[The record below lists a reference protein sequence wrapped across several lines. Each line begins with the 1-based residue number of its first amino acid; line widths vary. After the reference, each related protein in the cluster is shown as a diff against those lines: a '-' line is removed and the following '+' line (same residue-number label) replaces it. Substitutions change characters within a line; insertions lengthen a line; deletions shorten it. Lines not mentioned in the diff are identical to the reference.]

1 MLKHPTLV
9 LFTLMLSTSMAA
21 IDTSIVNVSL
31 PVIRHQFGVALDE
44 VEWVSTAYMISF
56 CLFVPLINWLKN
68 RIGYFRLFTGSVVI
82 FTLGSLFCSLS
93 PNLTI
98 LVIARVMQ
106 ASGGGAIS
114 PTSLAILSESF
125 PPERKGTAIGWWGIG
140 NVMGP
145 AIGPTLGGVLTHYF
159 GWQSVFYVN
168 IPIGIATVLL
178 TMRYLSFL
186 RARPLST
193 PAFDIRGYASFAVF
207 IISIQLAISG
217 ISKGGMIKLVAA
229 AASTLLSLWLFIRS
243 ARRPQPSALP
253 DGASPN
259 RPEPLLDLSIFRSVI
274 FTSSA
279 IIVVMRSFALF
290 GGMFFLPFL
299 LQGLLGYTPMQSG
312 LLLLPNALM
321 MLVTRPYAGKKADEG
336 LIRTISIIGIL
347 IVAVSMFE
355 FSRVNV
361 GTPLVWI
368 LVAMVARG
376 LGMSFLIA
384 PVSTAL
390 LNSVSREQTTTAT
403 AMNSLL
409 QQLGGSVGIA
419 IFGVLHQFI
428 YAYYLGKH
436 YQTQLAEHYALQ
448 DGFLVSG
455 FVIALAIIPALRLPE
470 KHPVRIKEKL
480 QS

>member
-31 PVIRHQFGVALDE
+31 PVIRHQFGVGLDE

-56 CLFVPLINWLKN
+56 CLFVPLINWLKD

-93 PNLTI
+93 PNLTV
-98 LVIARVMQ
+98 LVIARVIQ

-125 PPERKGTAIGWWGIG
+125 PPERKGSAIGWWGIG

-168 IPIGIATVLL
+168 LPIGVVTVLL
-178 TMRYLSFL
+178 TVRYLSFL
-186 RARPLST
+186 RGRPLT
-193 PAFDIRGYASFAVF
+193 RPAFDIQGYAWLALF
-207 IISIQLAISG
+207 IISIQVTISG
-217 ISKGGMIKLVAA
+217 ISKGGMIKLVVAS
-229 AASTLLSLWLFIRS
+229 ASTLLSLWLFIRS
-243 ARRPQPSALP
+243 ARRPQP
-253 DGASPN
+253 
-259 RPEPLLDLSIFRSVI
+259 LLDLSVFRSAV
-274 FTSSA
+274 FNSSA
-279 IIVVMRSFALF
+279 IIVVMRSIALF

-312 LLLLPNALM
+312 LLLLPNALL
-321 MLVTRPYAGKKADEG
+321 MLVTRPYAGKKADQG
-336 LIRTISIIGIL
+336 LIRSISIIGIL

-355 FSRVNV
+355 FSRINV
-361 GTPLVWI
+361 GTSITWI

-376 LGMSFLIA
+376 LGMSFLVA

-390 LNSVSREQTTTAT
+390 LNSVSQEQTTTAT

-455 FVIALAIIPALRLPE
+455 FVIALAVIPALRLPE
-470 KHPVRIKEKL
+470 KHRVRIKENL